1 MDWIDMAQD
10 RDQWR
15 DVVNM
20 VMNVGFEFLKVVVM
34 KSTIF
39 GDITPCSLLKVS

>member
-1 MDWIDMAQD
+1 MGWIDLAQD

-15 DVVNM
+15 AVVNT
-20 VMNVGFEFLKVVVM
+20 VMNVGFDVLTEVVM

-39 GDITPCSLLKVS
+39 CSITPCSLLKVS